1 MENLKEKTAKGIA
14 WGAINN
20 GTTQVLNLVFGI
32 VLARRLSEADYG
44 ILALITIFTL
54 LAGCIQSAGFSQA
67 LANIKQPTQRD
78 YSAVFWFN
86 ILTGSSI
93 YILLFCC
100 APLITLFFNEP
111 LLTDVSQ
118 LVFLTIPISALGIV
132 PNAKLW
138 IELRNREMAIANIT
152 ALIVSG
158 CTGMWLAWHG
168 WAYWSLVWQQ
178 LTYISISSLLKYV
191 FTRWHPSLPIDLRP
205 IRPMLQFSSRLLLTN
220 ILTVAS
226 NNVLTFIFGKKL
238 PIGVVGQFNQAN
250 KWNTMG
256 HSFISSTMAQVVQP
270 VLTNVGDEKERQERV
285 FRKML
290 RFTSFI
296 CFPLMLGL
304 ALVAHEFI
312 VLTITDKWEPSVP
325 LLQVLCVGGAFI
337 PLHTL
342 YQNFIISR
350 GRSDLYLYCI
360 VLQLVLQIVFTLFLA
375 PYGLMAMV
383 TAFSAMNVA
392 FTACWHF
399 ALRRIHPLSILDALK
414 DTVPFAVVALAC
426 VTAAYWSTTWLTNLW
441 MLLSLRI
448 IITAL
453 LYLGSMK
460 VLRVKTLDECV
471 DFIRKKC

>member
-20 GTTQVLNLVFGI
+20 GTTQILNLVFGI

-100 APLITLFFNEP
+100 APLIALFFNEP

-256 HSFISSTMAQVVQP
+256 HTFISSTMAQVVQP

-399 ALRRIHPLSILDALK
+399 ALHRIHPLSILDALK
-414 DTVPFAVVALAC
+414 DTVPFAAVALVC

>member
-1 MENLKEKTAKGIA
+1 
-14 WGAINN
+14 
-20 GTTQVLNLVFGI
+20 
-32 VLARRLSEADYG
+32 
-44 ILALITIFTL
+44 
-54 LAGCIQSAGFSQA
+54 
-67 LANIKQPTQRD
+67 
-78 YSAVFWFN
+78 
-86 ILTGSSI
+86 
-93 YILLFCC
+93 
-100 APLITLFFNEP
+100 
-111 LLTDVSQ
+111 
-118 LVFLTIPISALGIV
+118 
-132 PNAKLW
+132 
-138 IELRNREMAIANIT
+138 
-152 ALIVSG
+152 
-158 CTGMWLAWHG
+158 
-168 WAYWSLVWQQ
+168 AYWSLVWQQ

-191 FTRWHPSLPIDLRP
+191 FTRWHPSLPIDLKP

-238 PIGVVGQFNQAN
+238 TIDVVGQFNQAN

-392 FTACWHF
+392 FTVCWHF

-414 DTVPFAVVALAC
+414 DTVPFAAVALAC

>member
-20 GTTQVLNLVFGI
+20 GTTQILNLVFGI

-100 APLITLFFNEP
+100 APLIAQFFNEP

-178 LTYISISSLLKYV
+178 LSYISISSLLKYV
-191 FTRWHPSLPIDLRP
+191 FTRWHPSLPIDLKP

-238 PIGVVGQFNQAN
+238 TIDVVGQFNQAN

-392 FTACWHF
+392 FTVCWHF

-414 DTVPFAVVALAC
+414 DTVPFAAVALTC

>member
-20 GTTQVLNLVFGI
+20 GTTQILNLVFGI

-100 APLITLFFNEP
+100 APLIAQFFNEP

-191 FTRWHPSLPIDLRP
+191 FTQWHPSLPIDLKP

-226 NNVLTFIFGKKL
+226 NNELTFIFGKKL
-238 PIGVVGQFNQAN
+238 TSDVVGQFNQAN

-312 VLTITDKWEPSVP
+312 VLTITDKWAPSVP

-392 FTACWHF
+392 FTVCWHF

-414 DTVPFAVVALAC
+414 DTVPFAAVALTC